1 MKVNLKENIVIN
13 NQLLPN
19 NITNESVLKLFRL
32 IDKVSFFD
40 EVDKSMANIDDNFF
54 FNEKRFML
62 KNSIIGKLLN
72 LIVDS
77 NYSNALNVGSG
88 TGFTSAI
95 LSQISSF
102 VISLESDK
110 SLHEKEKKNL
120 KIHEIENV
128 KSVNEKLNNGYK
140 NSMPYDLIFINGCLS
155 ESPKIFLDQLDS
167 VGRLVCIE
175 SIDFNIKKIV
185 QYFKKS
191 KILERKE
198 YYIVNAPLLL

>member
-40 EVDKSMANIDDNFF
+40 EVDKSMANVDDNFF

-167 VGRLVCIE
+167 VGRLVSIE

-185 QYFKKS
+185 QYFKKN

>member
-40 EVDKSMANIDDNFF
+40 EVDKSMANVDDNFF

-77 NYSNALNVGSG
+77 NYSNTLNVGSG

>member
-1 MKVNLKENIVIN
+1 MKVNLEENIVIN

-40 EVDKSMANIDDNFF
+40 EVDKSMANVDDNFF

-140 NSMPYDLIFINGCLS
+140 NSMPYDLIFINGSLS
-155 ESPKIFLDQLDS
+155 ESPKIFLDQLDN

-175 SIDFNIKKIV
+175 SSDFNIKKIV

-198 YYIVNAPLLL
+198 YYIVNVPLLL

>member
-40 EVDKSMANIDDNFF
+40 EVDKSMANVDDNFF

-95 LSQISSF
+95 LAQISSF

-110 SLHEKEKKNL
+110 SLNKKEKKNL

>member
-40 EVDKSMANIDDNFF
+40 EVDKSMANVDDNFF

-155 ESPKIFLDQLDS
+155 ESPKFFLDQLGS

-175 SIDFNIKKIV
+175 SIDFHIKKIV

>member
-40 EVDKSMANIDDNFF
+40 EVDKSMANVDDNFF
-54 FNEKRFML
+54 FNEKRFIL

-88 TGFTSAI
+88 TGFTSII

>member
-32 IDKVSFFD
+32 IDKVSFFN
-40 EVDKSMANIDDNFF
+40 EVDKSMANVDDNFF

-140 NSMPYDLIFINGCLS
+140 NSMPYDLIFINGCLN

>member
-40 EVDKSMANIDDNFF
+40 EVDKSMANVDDNFF

-95 LSQISSF
+95 LAQISSF

>member
-40 EVDKSMANIDDNFF
+40 EVDKSMANVDDNFF

-175 SIDFNIKKIV
+175 SIDFHIKKIV

>member
-40 EVDKSMANIDDNFF
+40 EVDKSMANVDDNFF

-175 SIDFNIKKIV
+175 NTNFNIKKIV

>member
-40 EVDKSMANIDDNFF
+40 EADKNMANVDDNFF

>member
-40 EVDKSMANIDDNFF
+40 EVDKSMANVDDNFF

-62 KNSIIGKLLN
+62 KNSTIGKLLN
-72 LIVDS
+72 LIVDR
-77 NYSNALNVGSG
+77 NYSNTLNVGSG

-175 SIDFNIKKIV
+175 SIDSNIKKIV

>member
-32 IDKVSFFD
+32 IDKVSFFN
-40 EVDKSMANIDDNFF
+40 EADKSMANVDDNFF
-54 FNEKRFML
+54 FNERRFML

-88 TGFTSAI
+88 TDFTSAI

-140 NSMPYDLIFINGCLS
+140 NSMPYDLIFINGCLN

>member
-40 EVDKSMANIDDNFF
+40 EVDKSMANVDDNFF

-140 NSMPYDLIFINGCLS
+140 NLMPYDLIFINGCLS

>member
-19 NITNESVLKLFRL
+19 NITNETVLKLFRL

-40 EVDKSMANIDDNFF
+40 EVDKSMANVDDNFF

>member
-40 EVDKSMANIDDNFF
+40 EVDKSMANVDDNFF
-54 FNEKRFML
+54 FNEKRFVL

-198 YYIVNAPLLL
+198 YYIVNVPLLL

>member
-40 EVDKSMANIDDNFF
+40 EADKSMANVDDNFF

-72 LIVDS
+72 LIVDG

-110 SLHEKEKKNL
+110 SLHEKGKKNL

-155 ESPKIFLDQLDS
+155 ESPKFFLDQLDS

>member
-32 IDKVSFFD
+32 IDKVSFLD
-40 EVDKSMANIDDNFF
+40 EVDKSMANVDDNFF

-88 TGFTSAI
+88 IGFTSAI

-155 ESPKIFLDQLDS
+155 ESPKIFLDQLDN

>member
-40 EVDKSMANIDDNFF
+40 KVDNSMENVDNNFF

>member
-32 IDKVSFFD
+32 IDKVNFFN
-40 EVDKSMANIDDNFF
+40 EVDKSMANVDDNFF

-140 NSMPYDLIFINGCLS
+140 NSMPYELIFINGCLS

-175 SIDFNIKKIV
+175 SIDFHIKKIV

>member
-32 IDKVSFFD
+32 IDKASFFD
-40 EVDKSMANIDDNFF
+40 EVDKSMANVDDNFF

-140 NSMPYDLIFINGCLS
+140 NSMPYDLIFINGCLC

-191 KILERKE
+191 KILELKE

>member
-19 NITNESVLKLFRL
+19 NITNESVLKLFRS
-32 IDKVSFFD
+32 IDKVSFFN
-40 EVDKSMANIDDNFF
+40 EVDKSMANVDDNFF

>member
-40 EVDKSMANIDDNFF
+40 EVDKSVANVDDNFF

>member
-40 EVDKSMANIDDNFF
+40 EVDKSVANVDDNFF

-175 SIDFNIKKIV
+175 SIDFNIKKII

>member
-40 EVDKSMANIDDNFF
+40 EVDKSMANVDDNFF

-155 ESPKIFLDQLDS
+155 ESPKFFLDQLDS

>member
-32 IDKVSFFD
+32 IDKVSFFN
-40 EVDKSMANIDDNFF
+40 EADKSMANVDDNFF
-54 FNEKRFML
+54 FNERRFML

-110 SLHEKEKKNL
+110 SLHEKERKNL

-140 NSMPYDLIFINGCLS
+140 NSMPYDLIFINGCLN

-175 SIDFNIKKIV
+175 SIDFKIKKIV

>member
-32 IDKVSFFD
+32 IDKASFFD
-40 EVDKSMANIDDNFF
+40 EVDNSMENVDDNFF

>member
-19 NITNESVLKLFRL
+19 NITNESVLKLFRS
-32 IDKVSFFD
+32 IDKVSFFN
-40 EVDKSMANIDDNFF
+40 EVDKSMANVDDNFF
-54 FNEKRFML
+54 FNDKRFML

>member
-40 EVDKSMANIDDNFF
+40 EVDKSMANLDDNFF

>member
-32 IDKVSFFD
+32 IDKVSFFN
-40 EVDKSMANIDDNFF
+40 EVDKSMANVDDNFF
-54 FNEKRFML
+54 FNEKRFVL

-140 NSMPYDLIFINGCLS
+140 NSMPYDLIFINGCLN

>member
-40 EVDKSMANIDDNFF
+40 EVDKSMANVDDNFF

-198 YYIVNAPLLL
+198 YYIVNVPLLL

>member
-40 EVDKSMANIDDNFF
+40 EVDKSMANVDDNFF

-185 QYFKKS
+185 QYFKKN

>member
-40 EVDKSMANIDDNFF
+40 EVDKSMANVDDNFF

-140 NSMPYDLIFINGCLS
+140 NSMPYELIFINGCLS

-175 SIDFNIKKIV
+175 SIDFHIKKIV

>member
-1 MKVNLKENIVIN
+1 MKVNPKENIVIN

-40 EVDKSMANIDDNFF
+40 EVDKSMANVDDNFF

-140 NSMPYDLIFINGCLS
+140 NSMPYDLIFVNGCLS

>member
-40 EVDKSMANIDDNFF
+40 EVDKSMANVDDNFF

-140 NSMPYDLIFINGCLS
+140 NSMPYELIFINGCLS

-167 VGRLVCIE
+167 VGKLVCIE

>member
-32 IDKVSFFD
+32 IDKASFFD
-40 EVDKSMANIDDNFF
+40 EVDNSMENVDDNFF

-77 NYSNALNVGSG
+77 NYSNALNVGSA

-155 ESPKIFLDQLDS
+155 ESPKIFLDQLDN

-175 SIDFNIKKIV
+175 SSDFNIKKIV

>member
-40 EVDKSMANIDDNFF
+40 EVDNSMENVDNNFF

-62 KNSIIGKLLN
+62 KNSTIGKLLN
-72 LIVDS
+72 LIVDR
-77 NYSNALNVGSG
+77 NYSNTLNVGSG

>member
-40 EVDKSMANIDDNFF
+40 EVDKSMANVDDNFF

-72 LIVDS
+72 LVVDS

-140 NSMPYDLIFINGCLS
+140 NSMPYDLIFINGSLS